1 MTEEVR
7 VMRPR
12 TITTRVLPISEEVDE
27 EKFLEHSQYW
37 SWCPHC
43 VDGHGVGQR
52 HVPSEVQSGA
62 LPVIVMD

>member
-12 TITTRVLPISEEVDE
+12 TIPTRVLPISEEAE
-27 EKFLEHSQYW
+27 EENLLEHSQYW
-37 SWCPHC
+37 LWCPHC

-52 HVPSEVQSGA
+52 HVPS
-62 LPVIVMD
+62 